1 MLRNLHFFDGIDTAE
16 LEAFS
21 RAVANVESGDVITL
35 DFCNGGGSVF
45 HGIAICD
52 MMTNARAKGAKF
64 ISNIWGYAA
73 SAACLVALSADEV
86 YMSPNAALMYHSAW
100 CPFDS
105 DDPAI
110 PLANSIQQTILS
122 KRIARISSKDF
133 NGEDHW
139 VTASQALELGII
151 DNIIGNASSVEDSQD
166 IRVAARFIWR
176 TEMSKEPIKAED
188 VRKEEEA
195 KAECSE
201 KEEAKAECPVE
212 EEKKNA
218 PEAES
223 GCGEENKD
231 APKAEDLDILEMIAK
246 RLEDIEKRLSV
257 LEGAGNKADEANPEP
272 APSAS
277 ARRKAL
283 MQKLSAV
290 CAPMPSVTV
299 KPVAVAETPDEEA
312 KRFKATYKN
321 FDALMADFIKR
332 K

>member
-21 RAVANVESGDVITL
+21 RAVAGAESGDVITL

-52 MMTNARAKGAKF
+52 MMADARAKGAKF
-64 ISNIWGYAA
+64 VSNIWGYAA

-100 CPFDS
+100 CVGES

-176 TEMSKEPIKAED
+176 TEMSKEPVKAED

-201 KEEAKAECPVE
+201 EKEEAKAAECPE
-212 EEKKNA
+212 
-218 PEAES
+218 
-223 GCGEENKD
+223 EENKEE
-231 APKAEDLDILEMIAK
+231 PKAEDDIDLLEAIVQ
-246 RLEDIEKRLSV
+246 RLEGIERRLAV
-257 LEGAGNKADEANPEP
+257 LEGEGKKVDEANPEP

-290 CAPMPSVTV
+290 CAPMPSVAV
-299 KPVAVAETPDEEA
+299 KPVAVAETPEEEA

>member
-21 RAVANVESGDVITL
+21 RAVAGVESGDVITL

-52 MMTNARAKGAKF
+52 MMTAARAKGAKF
-64 ISNIWGYAA
+64 VSNIWGYAA

-100 CPFDS
+100 CVDEC

-176 TEMSKEPIKAED
+176 TEMSKEPVKAED

-201 KEEAKAECPVE
+201 EKEEAKAAECPE
-212 EEKKNA
+212 
-218 PEAES
+218 
-223 GCGEENKD
+223 EENKEE
-231 APKAEDLDILEMIAK
+231 PKAEDGDIDLLEAIVQ
-246 RLEDIEKRLSV
+246 RLEGIERRLAV
-257 LEGAGNKADEANPEP
+257 LEDGGKKVDEANPEP

-290 CAPMPSVTV
+290 CAPMPSVAV

>member
-21 RAVANVESGDVITL
+21 RAVAGAESGDVITL

-52 MMTNARAKGAKF
+52 MMNDARAKGAKF

-100 CPFDS
+100 CVGES

-133 NGEDHW
+133 DGEDHW

-151 DNIIGNASSVEDSQD
+151 DSIIGNSTSDDDSRD
-166 IRVAARFIWR
+166 IRVAAQFIYGGR
-176 TEMSKEPIKAED
+176 KMAEILKAEAAQEM
-188 VRKEEEA
+188 EEKKDEEKEA
-195 KAECSE
+195 KAAECSE
-201 KEEAKAECPVE
+201 
-212 EEKKNA
+212 EEK
-218 PEAES
+218 E
-223 GCGEENKD
+223 
-231 APKAEDLDILEMIAK
+231 APKAEDGDIDILEAIVQ
-246 RLEDIEKRLSV
+246 RLEGIERRLDV
-257 LEGAGNKADEANPEP
+257 LEGEGKKVDEEGEP

-283 MQKLSAV
+283 MQKLNAV
-290 CAPMPSVTV
+290 CAPMPSVAV

>member
-21 RAVANVESGDVITL
+21 RAVAGAESGDVITWG
-35 DFCNGGGSVF
+35 FCNGGGAVV
-45 HGIAICD
+45 HGIARWD
-52 MMTNARAKGAKF
+52 MMAAARARGAKL

-100 CPFDS
+100 CAGEC

-133 NGEDHW
+133 NGDAHW
-139 VTASQALELGII
+139 VTASLALELVII

-176 TEMSKEPIKAED
+176 TEMSKEPVKAED

-195 KAECSE
+195 KAECFEE
-201 KEEAKAECPVE
+201 KEEAKAAECSE
-212 EEKKNA
+212 
-218 PEAES
+218 
-223 GCGEENKD
+223 EENKEE
-231 APKAEDLDILEMIAK
+231 PKAEDDIDLLEAIVQ
-246 RLEDIEKRLSV
+246 RLEGIERRLAV
-257 LEGAGNKADEANPEP
+257 LEDGGKKVDEANPEP

-290 CAPMPSVTV
+290 CAPMPSVAV